1 MPKFFAAIFLVILAA
16 CTSLTGITP
25 ADSGNSEPNLMEV
38 SYKAADHL
46 HGQLAGSGVAA
57 YPMLAAA
64 FVDSADVGITND
76 AGRLI
81 SEQIASRLS
90 QLGYSLAEVQL
101 RADQLAVLPGGG
113 VFALSR
119 DLTRINADAYAY
131 SILLGTYTVVGR
143 QIYFNARVLRTSDGV
158 ALASSDFS
166 LPYVRL
172 PRIAGGNAIAL
183 PSVGTRLE

>member
-1 MPKFFAAIFLVILAA
+1 M
-16 CTSLTGITP
+16 
-25 ADSGNSEPNLMEV
+25 
-38 SYKAADHL
+38 
-46 HGQLAGSGVAA
+46 
-57 YPMLAAA
+57 
-64 FVDSADVGITND
+64 
-76 AGRLI
+76 
-81 SEQIASRLS
+81 
-90 QLGYSLAEVQL
+90 
-101 RADQLAVLPGGG
+101 LPGGG

-172 PRIAGGNAIAL
+172 PRSARGSVVAL

>member
-1 MPKFFAAIFLVILAA
+1 MPKLFAVMLLAILTA
-16 CTSLTGITP
+16 CTSLSGIIP
-25 ADSGNSEPNLMEV
+25 ADSANSEPNLMDV

-46 HGQLAGSGVAA
+46 HSQLTGSGVAG

-64 FVDSADVGITND
+64 FVDSADVETTNGI
-76 AGRLI
+76 GRLI

-90 QLGYSLAEVQL
+90 QHGYSLAEVQL
-101 RADQLAVLPGGG
+101 RADQLAVRPGGG

-131 SILLGTYTVVGR
+131 SILLGTYTVIGR
-143 QIYFNARVLRTSDGV
+143 QIYVNARVLRSSDGV